1 MELAQAIEKMGYVY
15 MLDIHSNLTV
25 YLENSEIA
33 VPSPKGKRGRKP
45 SREKPLAEGVR
56 VDKYMSE
63 LRDEDWRYL
72 EVRNTTKG
80 KLTGSYHFVR
90 VYIFDEKNHCLE
102 RRLLVIRRTVTGK
115 GDYEYKYSF
124 TNANLEQYTERGIA
138 YMQAQRFFV
147 EHCIKENKQI
157 LGMDQYQTRK
167 WIAWHHQIA
176 LNFLLSTFVLK
187 EKLLC
192 FEDIPLL
199 SAQDIKRWILFKL
212 YRQIS
217 EDDMIDQMFD
227 RHCRRQKDINIAC
240 EKQFLIC

>member
-1 MELAQAIEKMGYVY
+1 
-15 MLDIHSNLTV
+15 
-25 YLENSEIA
+25 
-33 VPSPKGKRGRKP
+33 
-45 SREKPLAEGVR
+45 
-56 VDKYMSE
+56 MSE
-63 LRDEDWRYL
+63 LGDEDWRYL

-80 KLTGSYHFVR
+80 KLIGSCHFVR

-102 RRLLVIRRTVTGK
+102 RRLPVIRLTLTEK

-124 TNANLEQYTERGIA
+124 TNANLEQYTEKGIA
-138 YMQAQRFFV
+138 CMQAQRFFV

-157 LGMDQYQTRK
+157 LGTDQYQTRK
-167 WIAWHHQIA
+167 WIACYHQIA

-199 SAQDIKRWILFKL
+199 SARDIKRWILFKL

-217 EDDMIDQMFD
+217 EDDMIEQMFD

-240 EKQFLIC
+240 EKQILIC